1 MAAIQNTI
9 YIFVQTKRL
18 HIQCKYNKTNNTIY
32 DMMSSFVTNDMLAIG
47 YSSCKINVLQ
57 TNVYKHTNTC

>member
-1 MAAIQNTI
+1 
-9 YIFVQTKRL
+9 
-18 HIQCKYNKTNNTIY
+18 
-32 DMMSSFVTNDMLAIG
+32 MMSSFVTNDMLAIG